1 MNIGVIAGGGHFP
14 LLFARAAKAAGHRV
28 YAVAYTGQADP
39 AIESAVDAVA
49 WLNVGQVERLFE
61 FFARHRVSDTVIMGW
76 VRKTVMFSDIQPDAT
91 ALAFIAGLTE
101 THDDLLLRSFAA
113 LLEKNGICVRA
124 STFLL
129 PHILAADGC
138 WTKKRPADGQWA
150 DVALGWRI
158 AKEIGRLDV
167 GQCVVVQKG
176 TVLAVEAI
184 EGTDAAIARGGSLG
198 GGDAVVVK
206 VCKPNQ
212 DLRFDI
218 PAVGVDTVRSMQGA
232 GATVLAL
239 EAGRSVV
246 FDRQEMVDLA
256 DAGGI
261 SIVALTDGDP
271 RISKRPDKK
280 Q

>member
-1 MNIGVIAGGGHFP
+1 M
-14 LLFARAAKAAGHRV
+14 LFAQAAKAAGHGV

-39 AIESAVDAVA
+39 AIEAAADAVV
-49 WLNVGQVERLFE
+49 WLNVGQVERLLD
-61 FFARHRVSDTVIMGW
+61 FFSRHRVTDTVIMGW

-101 THDDLLLRSFAA
+101 THDDVLLRGFAA
-113 LLEKNGICVRA
+113 LLEKNGLYVRS

-129 PHILAADGC
+129 PHILAVEGC
-138 WTKKRPADGQWA
+138 WTKKKPAAGQWA
-150 DVALGWRI
+150 DIALGWRI

-176 TVLAVEAI
+176 SVLAVEAI

-206 VCKPNQ
+206 VCKPGQ

-218 PAVGVDTVRSMQGA
+218 PAVGVETVKAMASA
-232 GATVLAL
+232 KATVLVV
-239 EAGRSVV
+239 EAGRAVV
-246 FDRQEMVDLA
+246 FDKAEMVSLA
-256 DAGGI
+256 DAGDI
-261 SIVALTDGDP
+261 CIVALADGDV
-271 RISKRPDKK
+271 RIS
-280 Q
+280 